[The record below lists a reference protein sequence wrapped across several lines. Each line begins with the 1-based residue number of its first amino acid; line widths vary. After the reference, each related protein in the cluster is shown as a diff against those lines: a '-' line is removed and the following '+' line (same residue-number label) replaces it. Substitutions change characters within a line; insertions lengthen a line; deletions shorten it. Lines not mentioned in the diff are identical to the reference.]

1 MRIRH
6 STSIDH
12 LIHAAAETVANEYLS
27 IANATEHE
35 FRNERE
41 RGRYA
46 ALVRAWGLCCI
57 TRGRYKRRSTV
68 EFYAMRIVV
77 GDPICEKRLRTFAR
91 TLSSVV

>member
-46 ALVRAWGLCCI
+46 ALVRAWGLFAHGDRFLASLAESAVSAQA
-57 TRGRYKRRSTV
+57 TPGRAVRPSGLFT
-68 EFYAMRIVV
+68 
-77 GDPICEKRLRTFAR
+77 LR
-91 TLSSVV
+91 